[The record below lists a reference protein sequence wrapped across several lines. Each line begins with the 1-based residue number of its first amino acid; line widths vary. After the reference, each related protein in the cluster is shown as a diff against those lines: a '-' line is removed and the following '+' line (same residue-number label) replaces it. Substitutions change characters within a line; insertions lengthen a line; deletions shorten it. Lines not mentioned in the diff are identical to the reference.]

1 MSTPISRR
9 RALALGGTGLVA
21 VLAGTAGWIAT
32 TQPGPGPSAG
42 AGAGTGAATGAEL
55 VAPPLLDSGGGR
67 LRIELVAAPGVRLA
81 GRDTRALGYNG
92 TSPGPTLRVRPG
104 DELAV
109 RLTNRLDQPTNLH
122 THGLRVSPQA
132 NSDNPFLRVDP
143 DTSLDYLIR
152 VPTDHP
158 PGTHWY
164 HPHHH
169 GTVADQ
175 VFGGLAGALIV
186 DGGPTLPVAADRVLL
201 VGDITLDAGGAPVP
215 ASPAERM
222 PGREGALVLI
232 NGQHQPRIPAAPR
245 ATQRWRIINTCV
257 ARVLSLRLD
266 GHPLTQIAQDGT
278 YLPAPVRRD
287 RLVLAPGARADVLIT
302 PTATGRFALITDP
315 YDRGR
320 TPMTSG
326 STTTEPITLATLDSN
341 GAPAPTPVIP
351 ATLPA
356 EPPPPPATAAR
367 TITFHMGMGGGMGDA
382 AGGGGMGGGGM
393 AFTIDGR
400 GFDPAR
406 TDQTVAA
413 GAVEDWTLRNTGP
426 LAHPFHL
433 HAWPFTVLATSDATP
448 PSGAPQDVVL
458 VPPGGWARI
467 RIPFTRQTGRTVYH
481 CHILDHEDLGMMA
494 TIDVQATGA

>member
-32 TQPGPGPSAG
+32 TQPGPAL
-42 AGAGTGAATGAEL
+42 TGAEL

-67 LRIELVAAPGVRLA
+67 LRVELVAAPGVRLA
-81 GRDTRALGYNG
+81 GRDTRALGYNA

-122 THGLRVSPQA
+122 THGLRVPPQA
-132 NSDNPFLRVDP
+132 NSDNPFLRIDP
-143 DTSLDYLIR
+143 GTSFDYLIR
-152 VPTDHP
+152 VPADHP

-186 DGGPTLPVAADRVLL
+186 DGGPTLSVGADRVLL

-222 PGREGALVLI
+222 QGREGARVLV
-232 NGQHQPRIPAAPR
+232 NGQHQPHIPAAPQ

-266 GHPLTQIAQDGT
+266 GTRSPRSPRT
-278 YLPAPVRRD
+278 APTCPRPS
-287 RLVLAPGARADVLIT
+287 A
-302 PTATGRFALITDP
+302 ATVSSSRP
-315 YDRGR
+315 
-320 TPMTSG
+320 
-326 STTTEPITLATLDSN
+326 
-341 GAPAPTPVIP
+341 APAPTCLSPPTRP
-351 ATLPA
+351 AGSPSSPTPT
-356 EPPPPPATAAR
+356 TAA
-367 TITFHMGMGGGMGDA
+367 
-382 AGGGGMGGGGM
+382 
-393 AFTIDGR
+393 
-400 GFDPAR
+400 
-406 TDQTVAA
+406 
-413 GAVEDWTLRNTGP
+413 
-426 LAHPFHL
+426 AHP
-433 HAWPFTVLATSDATP
+433 
-448 PSGAPQDVVL
+448 
-458 VPPGGWARI
+458 
-467 RIPFTRQTGRTVYH
+467 
-481 CHILDHEDLGMMA
+481 
-494 TIDVQATGA
+494 